1 MADSIKILVLDDEE
15 DTQDL
20 FQQEFRHQIE
30 SGSYSFSFSMSSD
43 EVSNMLQEESFDIFI
58 TDINIAGFD
67 GINFISRL
75 KDTYPLMRT
84 IVTSAYGDMNTL
96 RAVMRSGA
104 HDFVIK
110 PIDFHD
116 LMLTIENTVNVVLDL
131 KKAAVTA
138 KKLSAISDEL
148 SLSAQL
154 QKSILPGNS
163 LKEGDVDIWADS
175 IPAAEVGG
183 DFYDFFWLSDTKVG
197 IVMADVSGKNVTA
210 AMFAIVAKT
219 LIKSF
224 SKIYNSPAECFKK
237 VNQTLCGENV
247 TTMFVT
253 SMYGIF
259 DVETHTLTYTNAGH
273 LPIAVV
279 HPSKEP
285 SFLECDSGVALGI
298 IEDMEFQDNK
308 YVLSPGEMI
317 MMYTDGVTEAANSNG
332 EEFDFSRLIEILK
345 QHPITTPK
353 LLTNDLVIAIKR
365 FVNGAP
371 QSDDITTL
379 CLKYKPRV
387 VRNVT

>member
-1 MADSIKILVLDDEE
+1 MADSIKILILDDEE
-15 DTQDL
+15 DTKDL

-30 SGSYSFSFSMSSD
+30 KGDYSFSFSVSSG
-43 EVSNMLQEESFDIFI
+43 EVSNMLEKESFDIFI

-67 GINFISRL
+67 GINFISQL
-75 KDTYPLMRT
+75 KTAYPLMKT

-110 PIDFHD
+110 PIDFQD
-116 LMLTIENTVNVVLDL
+116 LALTIKNTVNTVLEL
-131 KKAAVTA
+131 KRAAVTA

-148 SLSAQL
+148 TLSAKL

-163 LKEGDVDIWADS
+163 LKRGDVDVWADS

-183 DFYDFFWLSDTKVG
+183 DFYDFFWLDDTKVG

-210 AMFAIVAKT
+210 AMFSIIAKT

-224 SKIYNSPAECFKK
+224 SKIYKSPAECFKE
-237 VNQTLCGENV
+237 VNKTLCEENV

-253 SMYGIF
+253 AMYGIF
-259 DVETHTLTYTNAGH
+259 DTETHELTYTNAGH

-285 SFLECDSGVALGI
+285 SFLECDSGIALGI
-298 IEDMEFQDNK
+298 MEDVAFQDNK
-308 YVLSPGEMI
+308 YVLSPGEII
-317 MMYTDGVTEAANSNG
+317 MMYTDGVTEAANNSG
-332 EEFDFSRLIEILK
+332 EEFDFSRLIDVLK
-345 QHPITTPK
+345 QHSITTPK
-353 LLTNDLVIAIKR
+353 LLVNDLIVAVKS
-365 FVNGAP
+365 FVNEAP

-379 CLKYKPRV
+379 CLKYKPRIM
-387 VRNVT
+387 RNVT

>member
-15 DTQDL
+15 DTKDL

-30 SGSYSFSFSMSSD
+30 RRDYSFYFSVSSD
-43 EVSNMLQEESFDIFI
+43 EVSNMLEKESFDIFI
-58 TDINIAGFD
+58 TDINIAGFN
-67 GINFISRL
+67 GINFISQL
-75 KDTYPLMRT
+75 KTAYPLMKT

-110 PIDFHD
+110 PIDFQD
-116 LMLTIENTVNVVLDL
+116 LVLTIKNTVNTVLEL
-131 KKAAVTA
+131 KRAAVTA

-148 SLSAQL
+148 TLSAKL

-163 LKEGDVDIWADS
+163 LKRDDVDVWADS

-183 DFYDFFWLSDTKVG
+183 DFYDFFWLDDTKVG

-210 AMFAIVAKT
+210 AMFSIIAKT

-224 SKIYNSPAECFKK
+224 SKIYKSPAECFKE
-237 VNQTLCGENV
+237 VNKTLCEENV

-253 SMYGIF
+253 AMYGIF
-259 DVETHTLTYTNAGH
+259 DTETHELTYTNAGH

-285 SFLECDSGVALGI
+285 SFLECDSGIALGI
-298 IEDMEFQDNK
+298 MEDVTFQDNK
-308 YVLSPGEMI
+308 YVLSPGEII
-317 MMYTDGVTEAANSNG
+317 MMYTDGVTEAANNSG
-332 EEFDFSRLIEILK
+332 EEFDFSRLIDVLK
-345 QHPITTPK
+345 QHSITTPK
-353 LLTNDLVIAIKR
+353 LLVNDLIVAVKS
-365 FVNGAP
+365 FVSGAP

-379 CLKYKPRV
+379 CLKYKPRIM
-387 VRNVT
+387 RNVT

>member
-15 DTQDL
+15 DTKDL

-30 SGSYSFSFSMSSD
+30 RGDYSFYFSVSSD
-43 EVSNMLQEESFDIFI
+43 EVSNVLEKESFDIFI

-67 GINFISRL
+67 GINFIGQL
-75 KDTYPLMRT
+75 KTTYPLMKT

-110 PIDFHD
+110 PIDFQD
-116 LMLTIENTVNVVLDL
+116 LVLTIKNTVNTVLEL
-131 KKAAVTA
+131 KRAAVTA

-148 SLSAQL
+148 TLSAKL

-163 LKEGDVDIWADS
+163 LKRGDVDVWADS

-183 DFYDFFWLSDTKVG
+183 DFYDFFWLDDTKVG

-210 AMFAIVAKT
+210 AMFSIIAKT

-224 SKIYNSPAECFKK
+224 SKIYKSPAECFKE
-237 VNQTLCGENV
+237 VNKTLCEENV

-253 SMYGIF
+253 AMYGIF
-259 DVETHTLTYTNAGH
+259 DTETHELTYTNAGH

-285 SFLECDSGVALGI
+285 SFLECDSGIALGI
-298 IEDMEFQDNK
+298 MEDVTFQDNK
-308 YVLSPGEMI
+308 YVLSPGEII
-317 MMYTDGVTEAANSNG
+317 MMYTDGVTEAANNSG
-332 EEFDFSRLIEILK
+332 EEFDFSRLIDVLK
-345 QHPITTPK
+345 QHSITTPK
-353 LLTNDLVIAIKR
+353 LLVNDLIVAVKS
-365 FVNGAP
+365 FVSGAP

-379 CLKYKPRV
+379 CLKYKPRIM
-387 VRNVT
+387 RNVT

>member
-1 MADSIKILVLDDEE
+1 MADPIKILVLDDEK
-15 DTQDL
+15 DTKDL
-20 FQQEFRHQIE
+20 FLQEFRHQIE
-30 SGSYSFSFSMSSD
+30 NNIYSFSFSVSSN
-43 EVSNMLQEESFDIFI
+43 EVSNMLKEGNFDIFI

-67 GINFISRL
+67 GINFISQL
-75 KDTYPLMRT
+75 KDAYPLMKT

-110 PIDFHD
+110 PIDFQD
-116 LMLTIENTVNVVLDL
+116 LTLTIENTVNTVLEL

-148 SLSAQL
+148 TLSAQL

-163 LKEGDVDIWADS
+163 LKKGDVDVWADS

-224 SKIYNSPAECFKK
+224 SKIYHSPAECFKK

-253 SMYGIF
+253 AMYGIF
-259 DVETHTLTYTNAGH
+259 DMETHELTYTNAGH

-279 HPSKEP
+279 HPSREP
-285 SFLECDSGVALGI
+285 SFLECDSGMALGI
-298 IEDMEFQDNK
+298 MEDMTFQDNK
-308 YVLSPGEMI
+308 YELSPGEII
-317 MMYTDGVTEAANSNG
+317 MMYTDGVTEAANSSG
-332 EEFDFSRLIEILK
+332 EEFDSSRLISVLK

-353 LLTNDLVIAIKR
+353 LLVNDLVVAIKR

>member
-1 MADSIKILVLDDEE
+1 MADSIKILILDDEE
-15 DTQDL
+15 DTKDL

-30 SGSYSFSFSMSSD
+30 KGDYSFSFSVSSG
-43 EVSNMLQEESFDIFI
+43 EVSNMLEKESFDIFI

-67 GINFISRL
+67 GINFISQL
-75 KDTYPLMRT
+75 KTAYPLMKT

-110 PIDFHD
+110 PIDFQD
-116 LMLTIENTVNVVLDL
+116 LALTIKNTVNTVLEL
-131 KKAAVTA
+131 KRAAVTA

-148 SLSAQL
+148 TLSAKL

-163 LKEGDVDIWADS
+163 LKRGDVDVWADS

-183 DFYDFFWLSDTKVG
+183 DFYDFFWLDDTKVG

-210 AMFAIVAKT
+210 AMFSIIAKT

-224 SKIYNSPAECFKK
+224 SKIYKSPAECFKE
-237 VNQTLCGENV
+237 VNKTLCEENV

-253 SMYGIF
+253 AMYGIF
-259 DVETHTLTYTNAGH
+259 DTETHELTYTNAGH

-285 SFLECDSGVALGI
+285 SFLECDSGIALGI
-298 IEDMEFQDNK
+298 MEDVAFQDNK
-308 YVLSPGEMI
+308 YVLSPGEII
-317 MMYTDGVTEAANSNG
+317 MMYTDGVTEAANNRG
-332 EEFDFSRLIEILK
+332 EEFDFSRLIDVLK
-345 QHPITTPK
+345 QHSITTPK
-353 LLTNDLVIAIKR
+353 LLVNDLIVAVKS
-365 FVNGAP
+365 FVNEAP

-379 CLKYKPRV
+379 CLKYKPRIM
-387 VRNVT
+387 RNVT

>member
-15 DTQDL
+15 DTKDL

-30 SGSYSFSFSMSSD
+30 RGDYSFYFSVSSD
-43 EVSNMLQEESFDIFI
+43 EVSNMLEKESFDIFI

-67 GINFISRL
+67 GINFIGQL
-75 KDTYPLMRT
+75 KTTYPLMKT

-110 PIDFHD
+110 PIDFQD
-116 LMLTIENTVNVVLDL
+116 LVLTIKNTVNTVLEL
-131 KKAAVTA
+131 KRAAVTA

-148 SLSAQL
+148 TLSAKL

-163 LKEGDVDIWADS
+163 LKRGDVDVWADS

-183 DFYDFFWLSDTKVG
+183 DFYDFFWLDDTKVG

-210 AMFAIVAKT
+210 AMFSIIAKT

-224 SKIYNSPAECFKK
+224 SKIYKSPAECFKE
-237 VNQTLCGENV
+237 VNKTLCEENV

-253 SMYGIF
+253 AMYGIF
-259 DVETHTLTYTNAGH
+259 DTETHELTYTNAGH

-285 SFLECDSGVALGI
+285 SFLECDSGIALGI
-298 IEDMEFQDNK
+298 MEDVTFQDNK
-308 YVLSPGEMI
+308 YVLSPGEII
-317 MMYTDGVTEAANSNG
+317 MMYTDGVTEAANNSG
-332 EEFDFSRLIEILK
+332 EEFDFSRLIDVLK
-345 QHPITTPK
+345 QHSITTPK
-353 LLTNDLVIAIKR
+353 LLVNDLIVAVKS
-365 FVNGAP
+365 FVSGAP

-379 CLKYKPRV
+379 CLKYKPRIM
-387 VRNVT
+387 RNVT

>member
-15 DTQDL
+15 DTKDL

-30 SGSYSFSFSMSSD
+30 RGDYSFYFSVSSD
-43 EVSNMLQEESFDIFI
+43 EVSNMLEKESFDIFI

-67 GINFISRL
+67 GINFISQL
-75 KDTYPLMRT
+75 KTAYPLMKT

-110 PIDFHD
+110 PIDFQD
-116 LMLTIENTVNVVLDL
+116 LVLTIENTVNTVLEL
-131 KKAAVTA
+131 KRAAVTA

-148 SLSAQL
+148 TLSAQL

-163 LKEGDVDIWADS
+163 LRRGDVDVWADS

-183 DFYDFFWLSDTKVG
+183 DFYDFFWLDDTKVG

-210 AMFAIVAKT
+210 AMFSIIAKT

-224 SKIYNSPAECFKK
+224 SKIYKSPAECFKE
-237 VNQTLCGENV
+237 VNKTLCEENV

-253 SMYGIF
+253 AMYGIF
-259 DVETHTLTYTNAGH
+259 DTETHELTYTNAGH

-285 SFLECDSGVALGI
+285 SFLECDSGIALGI
-298 IEDMEFQDNK
+298 MEDVTFQDNK
-308 YVLSPGEMI
+308 YVLSPGEII
-317 MMYTDGVTEAANSNG
+317 MMYTDGVTEAANNSG
-332 EEFDFSRLIEILK
+332 EEFDFSRLIEVLK
-345 QHPITTPK
+345 QHEITTPK
-353 LLTNDLVIAIKR
+353 LLVNDLVVAVKK
-365 FVNGAP
+365 FVDGAP

-379 CLKYKPRV
+379 CLKYKPRIM
-387 VRNVT
+387 RNVT

>member
-15 DTQDL
+15 DTKDL

-30 SGSYSFSFSMSSD
+30 KGDYSFYFSVSSD
-43 EVSNMLQEESFDIFI
+43 EVSNMLEKESFDIFI

-67 GINFISRL
+67 GINFISKL
-75 KDTYPLMRT
+75 KTAYPLMKT

-110 PIDFHD
+110 PIDFQD
-116 LMLTIENTVNVVLDL
+116 LSLTIGNTVNTVLEL
-131 KKAAVTA
+131 KRAAVTA

-148 SLSAQL
+148 TLSAKL

-163 LKEGDVDIWADS
+163 LKRGDVDVWADS

-183 DFYDFFWLSDTKVG
+183 DFYDFFWLDDTKVG

-210 AMFAIVAKT
+210 AMFSIIAKT

-224 SKIYNSPAECFKK
+224 SKIYKSPAECFKE
-237 VNQTLCGENV
+237 VNKTLCEENV

-253 SMYGIF
+253 AMYGIF
-259 DVETHTLTYTNAGH
+259 DTETHELTYTNAGH

-285 SFLECDSGVALGI
+285 SFLECDSGIALGI
-298 IEDMEFQDNK
+298 MEGVIFQDNK
-308 YVLSPGEMI
+308 YVLSPGEII
-317 MMYTDGVTEAANSNG
+317 MMYTDGVTEAANNSG
-332 EEFDFSRLIEILK
+332 EEFDFSRLIDVLK

-353 LLTNDLVIAIKR
+353 LLVNDLVVAIKR

-379 CLKYKPRV
+379 CLKYKPRI

>member
-224 SKIYNSPAECFKK
+224 SKIYDSPAECFKK

>member
-20 FQQEFRHQIE
+20 FLQEFRHQIE
-30 SGSYSFSFSMSSD
+30 TGIYSFSFAKNSD
-43 EVSNMLQEESFDIFI
+43 EVNEKLQSENFDIFI
-58 TDINIAGFD
+58 TDINIVGFD
-67 GINFISRL
+67 IITLITKLR
-75 KDTYPLMRT
+75 DEHHLMKT

-110 PIDFHD
+110 PIDFQD
-116 LMLTIENTVNVVLDL
+116 LTYTIENVANAVIAL

-163 LKEGDVDIWADS
+163 LKQGDVDIWADS

-253 SMYGIF
+253 AMYGIF
-259 DVETHTLTYTNAGH
+259 DMETHELTYTNAGH
-273 LPIAVV
+273 LPIAVI
-279 HPSKEP
+279 HPTSGP
-285 SFLECDSGVALGI
+285 SFLECDSGMALGI
-298 IEDMEFQDNK
+298 MEDIEYQNNTYK
-308 YVLSPGEMI
+308 LSSGEII
-317 MMYTDGVTEAANSNG
+317 MMYTDGVTEAANSQG
-332 EEFDFSRLIEILK
+332 EEFDFPRLTSVLEKHLV
-345 QHPITTPK
+345 TTPK
-353 LLTNDLVIAIKR
+353 VLVNDLVLEIRR
-365 FVNGAP
+365 FVNGAS
-371 QSDDITTL
+371 QSDDITAL
-379 CLKYKPRV
+379 CLKYKPRIM
-387 VRNVT
+387 RNVT